1 MFVQDT
7 GVKVFAGQPGM
18 ASTDFFNPKKFDI
31 LKIGAVS
38 QYLAQKVVGLTPAQ
52 GAAPCIMCC
61 LMDPEDLIGEQFH
74 LLLLAMPYVF
84 WMSTWP
90 KAGALLI
97 TTQCLIYP
105 AYHELESINSSGITI
120 VLITL
125 LLL

>member
-1 MFVQDT
+1 MQDT

-61 LMDPEDLIGEQFH
+61 LMAPEDLVGKHFY
-74 LLLLAMPYVF
+74 LLLLAIP
-84 WMSTWP
+84 STLWTSTRP
-90 KAGALLI
+90 KACALLI
-97 TTQCLIYP
+97 TTLCLTYP
-105 AYHELESINSSGITI
+105 AYPELESVNSSMNYDG
-120 VLITL
+120 L
-125 LLL
+125 L